1 MDDKEMEAIRKQQDD
16 MVNAGMR
23 EGIGQEN
30 YDIIM
35 DIHSVKGKPGKNVPG
50 GLRLGKRI
58 KLKRG
63 GKKNGKQK
71 TKKTTRV

>member
-1 MDDKEMEAIRKQQDD
+1 MESGDAEMAAINKQRDD
-16 MVNAGMR
+16 MVRAGMI
-23 EGIGQEN
+23 EGIGREN
-30 YDIIM
+30 YDIIQ

-63 GKKNGKQK
+63 GKKNGK
-71 TKKTTRV
+71 

>member
-1 MDDKEMEAIRKQQDD
+1 MGKPKQESGDAEMAAINKQRDD
-16 MVNAGMR
+16 MVRAGMI
-23 EGIGQEN
+23 EGIGREN
-30 YDIIM
+30 YDIIQ

-63 GKKNGKQK
+63 GKKNGK
-71 TKKTTRV
+71 

>member
-1 MDDKEMEAIRKQQDD
+1 MESGDAEMAAINKQRDD
-16 MVNAGMR
+16 MVRAGMI
-23 EGIGQEN
+23 EGIGREN

-58 KLKRG
+58 TLKRG
-63 GKKNGKQK
+63 GKKNGK
-71 TKKTTRV
+71 

>member
-30 YDIIM
+30 YDIIE

-63 GKKNGKQK
+63 GKK
-71 TKKTTRV
+71 

>member
-30 YDIIM
+30 YCLLYTSDAA
-35 DIHSVKGKPGKNVPG
+35 DES
-50 GLRLGKRI
+50 
-58 KLKRG
+58 
-63 GKKNGKQK
+63 
-71 TKKTTRV
+71 

>member
-1 MDDKEMEAIRKQQDD
+1 MGKPKQESGDAEMAAINKQRDD
-16 MVNAGMR
+16 MVRAGMI
-23 EGIGQEN
+23 EGIGREN

-50 GLRLGKRI
+50 GLIISKRI

-63 GKKNGKQK
+63 GKK
-71 TKKTTRV
+71 

>member
-50 GLRLGKRI
+50 GLILGKRI

-63 GKKNGKQK
+63 GKKNGK
-71 TKKTTRV
+71 

>member
-1 MDDKEMEAIRKQQDD
+1 MGKPKMESGDAEMDAISKQLDD
-16 MVNAGMR
+16 MINASMR
-23 EGIGQEN
+23 EGMGKEN
-30 YDIIM
+30 YDIIE

-63 GKKNGKQK
+63 GKK
-71 TKKTTRV
+71 

>member
-1 MDDKEMEAIRKQQDD
+1 MGKPKMESGDAEMAAINKQRDD
-16 MVNAGMR
+16 MVRAGMI
-23 EGIGQEN
+23 EGIGREN
-30 YDIIM
+30 YDIIQ

-63 GKKNGKQK
+63 GKKNGK
-71 TKKTTRV
+71 

>member
-1 MDDKEMEAIRKQQDD
+1 MEAIRKQQDD

-58 KLKRG
+58 KL
-63 GKKNGKQK
+63 
-71 TKKTTRV
+71 

>member
-16 MVNAGMR
+16 MVNAGMI
-23 EGIGQEN
+23 EGIGREN
-30 YDIIM
+30 YDIIE

-50 GLRLGKRI
+50 GLRLSKRI

-63 GKKNGKQK
+63 GKK
-71 TKKTTRV
+71 